1 MVTSPVCQNGGYRNS
16 PSGDSEG
23 PEARLSPSKLV
34 RLFSVS
40 RKRMSVNP
48 ERPRSV
54 VLVGNSSTWTALA
67 SFRKMGSF
75 KKLKSSVLQ
84 GIQSREGSGA
94 SKEDGR
100 EPEAISNGAAMGVNP
115 SRCLS
120 SGQAGDVPVL
130 GEGTVSDS
138 SDPEDPEDAFQRS
151 THRSR
156 SIRRAYGP
164 GRISLQDVEPAPE
177 PAPCAVLLQ
186 DPGDTG
192 ALCRRSKSTD
202 SLNFLKKSSFK
213 RKSTSNLAEARGP
226 SDSNPG
232 SSSADADRRTKRW
245 RSPVRAKDLDRLLR
259 LVSNVTDAA
268 WRRETPQSGAP
279 GDAGDTGG
287 TGQRPRP
294 HSRLHDDYSRRVSA
308 CSSGS
313 EHGAVRPPLAS
324 SPAPCPEDQDGL
336 RQACPDSSAASQ
348 LPCDPGQPPTPLRPT
363 SPKPRSPQ
371 SPGPGSAGCPAS
383 LSALSLSSADSEDRT
398 EDSAPSQNS
407 AQTPEGDEGR
417 GDGDGGSHSQL
428 SPGVASPEEKAEVGY
443 RRGPSC
449 RRLLVQY
456 IALSWVL
463 RAADRGSM
471 LIVAGTSREGVV
483 RCSLP
488 YAGVISISLETN
500 G

>member
-1 MVTSPVCQNGGYRNS
+1 M
-16 PSGDSEG
+16 
-23 PEARLSPSKLV
+23 
-34 RLFSVS
+34 
-40 RKRMSVNP
+40 
-48 ERPRSV
+48 
-54 VLVGNSSTWTALA
+54 
-67 SFRKMGSF
+67 
-75 KKLKSSVLQ
+75 
-84 GIQSREGSGA
+84 
-94 SKEDGR
+94 
-100 EPEAISNGAAMGVNP
+100 
-115 SRCLS
+115 
-120 SGQAGDVPVL
+120 
-130 GEGTVSDS
+130 
-138 SDPEDPEDAFQRS
+138 
-151 THRSR
+151 
-156 SIRRAYGP
+156 
-164 GRISLQDVEPAPE
+164 
-177 PAPCAVLLQ
+177 
-186 DPGDTG
+186 
-192 ALCRRSKSTD
+192 
-202 SLNFLKKSSFK
+202 
-213 RKSTSNLAEARGP
+213 
-226 SDSNPG
+226 
-232 SSSADADRRTKRW
+232 
-245 RSPVRAKDLDRLLR
+245 RAKDLDRLLR